1 MRKFVTV
8 FLLLIIVGSFGF
20 AFIRFQANDGD
31 QQNWFNQ
38 HGRSSFA
45 QSSFLRSAFGL
56 HWDGDGQYMYL
67 SARPP
72 ALTLVVHAESGRQL
86 TENVKNQLV
95 QNLTKVVQ
103 KSNGVQVIDGS
114 TVSTRLDSYS
124 REQVRALASQSKFR
138 QDIDNSATLHIFL
151 LSRFTDTPSNIG
163 MTVREDGVV
172 VFMDA
177 IADLTQS
184 NQASADA
191 YILSTIL
198 HEFGHQ
204 LGLGHVDSPDCIM
217 ASEVE
222 NPQGYFSTPTQYCSE
237 ELQLIETQR
246 AKYQ

>member
-1 MRKFVTV
+1 MRKFVTA
-8 FLLLIIVGSFGF
+8 FLLLVIVGSFGF
-20 AFIRFQANDGD
+20 GLIRFQANES
-31 QQNWFNQ
+31 QQKNWFNQ
-38 HGRSSFA
+38 HWRPSFA
-45 QSSFLRSAFGL
+45 QSSILRTMFGL
-56 HWDGDGQYMYL
+56 HWDGDGRAMFL
-67 SARPP
+67 GAHPP
-72 ALTLVVHAESGRQL
+72 MLTLVFHAEPGRL
-86 TENVKNQLV
+86 LSDNVKNQLV

-114 TVSTRLDSYS
+114 TVLTRLDSYS

-138 QDIDNSATLHIFL
+138 QGIDNSATLHVFL
-151 LSRFTDTPSNIG
+151 LSRFTDAPSNIG

-191 YILSTIL
+191 YVLSTIL

-204 LGLGHVDSPDCIM
+204 LGLDHVGSSNCVM

-237 ELQLIETQR
+237 ELQLIEVQR
-246 AKYQ
+246 EKF